1 MHNYVQAPPP
11 PPMHLISF
19 LLGYWKLVTEVELP
33 IHTRINRVG
42 GKLDGGTTAALA
54 AALLFL
60 WEITVWVH
68 L

>member
-1 MHNYVQAPPP
+1 
-11 PPMHLISF
+11 MHLISF